1 MNGNIV
7 QVITYREGV
16 LRDFAM
22 GEMYESSPPTLFY
35 TQTVVPEQ
43 IVSIFQD
50 EEIMEGQEI
59 VTFTIQDAMSPV
71 ALDDMEGVLARGGIR
86 QETFNVTTGQL
97 LRLET
102 ILLASDGSEFSLG
115 SSELLTFERVIEL
128 PKDLIDVL
136 NQELETG
143 ATNDD
148 NS

>member
-1 MNGNIV
+1 
-7 QVITYREGV
+7 
-16 LRDFAM
+16 
-22 GEMYESSPPTLFY
+22 
-35 TQTVVPEQ
+35 
-43 IVSIFQD
+43 
-50 EEIMEGQEI
+50 
-59 VTFTIQDAMSPV
+59 MSPV

>member
-1 MNGNIV
+1 
-7 QVITYREGV
+7 
-16 LRDFAM
+16 M

>member
-1 MNGNIV
+1 
-7 QVITYREGV
+7 
-16 LRDFAM
+16 
-22 GEMYESSPPTLFY
+22 MYESSPPTLFY